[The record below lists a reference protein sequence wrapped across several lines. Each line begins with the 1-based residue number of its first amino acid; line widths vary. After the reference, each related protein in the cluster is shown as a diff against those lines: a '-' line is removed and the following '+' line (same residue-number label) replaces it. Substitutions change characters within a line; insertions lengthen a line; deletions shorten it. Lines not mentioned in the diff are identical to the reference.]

1 MPTAQAVRSSRRAVQ
16 RLLAGGVVLGTGLFS
31 VQPVFAAELVTAELV
46 GAQNVVRVEQGSS
59 ADFTINL
66 TASGNAACGA
76 TSTAKVKTGFSISA
90 AGTVGSGTAFS
101 SPVNFSSPGTGNGNC
116 DITGGGNVA
125 ATISANR
132 ATPVGTY
139 TVVLSDAQDTTE
151 VSNSNTS
158 GGKLND
164 ATPTTLTFEV
174 VAPVV
179 VNRAPAAGN
188 APQAANGNEGAV
200 LQTSGSFTDAD
211 GDLTSITAS
220 SGTLI
225 ADRTADDKLSGSWR
239 WELPTTDNVSGS
251 VTVTATDSHGATAQQ
266 TFTYSASNVAPRAS
280 VQAPDAPGN
289 EGDTLRTAGSFAD
302 VSGDRLT
309 ITTTSTAGTL
319 VDNGDGTYSWSLGTT
334 NETSGTVT
342 VTATDDDGASVSDTF
357 AYNAANVAPG
367 VRTDA
372 GNVAGPEG
380 STLRNAGAFS
390 DVPADTLTVN
400 KTGDG
405 VLAARQSNGA
415 WSWSLN
421 GADDATGTVSVTAT
435 DGTATSTPDTFDY
448 TVRNVAPA
456 VAVAA
461 TDASGDEGTTL
472 ETSGRFSDVA
482 TDPLTITKVSGP
494 GAVTGNADG
503 SWSWSFDGADDLS
516 DAVVVVQASDGDGGT
531 QQDSFAETVN
541 NVAPTVVDVAADAT
555 GSEGNTLTTRGSF
568 ADVPAD
574 TISSARPPRSAR
586 W

>member
-239 WELPTTDNVSGS
+239 WELPTTDN
-251 VTVTATDSHGATAQQ
+251 
-266 TFTYSASNVAPRAS
+266 R
-280 VQAPDAPGN
+280 
-289 EGDTLRTAGSFAD
+289 
-302 VSGDRLT
+302 
-309 ITTTSTAGTL
+309 
-319 VDNGDGTYSWSLGTT
+319 
-334 NETSGTVT
+334 
-342 VTATDDDGASVSDTF
+342 
-357 AYNAANVAPG
+357 
-367 VRTDA
+367 
-372 GNVAGPEG
+372 
-380 STLRNAGAFS
+380 
-390 DVPADTLTVN
+390 
-400 KTGDG
+400 
-405 VLAARQSNGA
+405 
-415 WSWSLN
+415 
-421 GADDATGTVSVTAT
+421 
-435 DGTATSTPDTFDY
+435 
-448 TVRNVAPA
+448 
-456 VAVAA
+456 
-461 TDASGDEGTTL
+461 
-472 ETSGRFSDVA
+472 
-482 TDPLTITKVSGP
+482 
-494 GAVTGNADG
+494 
-503 SWSWSFDGADDLS
+503 
-516 DAVVVVQASDGDGGT
+516 
-531 QQDSFAETVN
+531 
-541 NVAPTVVDVAADAT
+541 
-555 GSEGNTLTTRGSF
+555 
-568 ADVPAD
+568 
-574 TISSARPPRSAR
+574 
-586 W
+586 